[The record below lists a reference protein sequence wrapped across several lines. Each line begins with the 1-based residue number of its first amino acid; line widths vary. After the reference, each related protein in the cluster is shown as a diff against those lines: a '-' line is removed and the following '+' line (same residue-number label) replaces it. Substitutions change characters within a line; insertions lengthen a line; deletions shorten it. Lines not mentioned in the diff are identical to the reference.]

1 MNIQS
6 AINLED
12 LRELARRKLPRIA
25 FDFIDGGADD
35 ERCLVRN
42 RQAFE
47 RYRLLPRYL
56 RDVSHRDLS
65 VSLFGQTYASP
76 LGISPT

>member
-12 LRELARRKLPRIA
+12 MRLLARHSLPRIA

-35 ERCLVRN
+35 ELCLKRN
-42 RQAFE
+42 RDAFA
-47 RYRLLPRYL
+47 RHQLVPRYL
-56 RDVSHRDLS
+56 RDVSQRD
-65 VSLFGQTYASP
+65 Q
-76 LGISPT
+76 